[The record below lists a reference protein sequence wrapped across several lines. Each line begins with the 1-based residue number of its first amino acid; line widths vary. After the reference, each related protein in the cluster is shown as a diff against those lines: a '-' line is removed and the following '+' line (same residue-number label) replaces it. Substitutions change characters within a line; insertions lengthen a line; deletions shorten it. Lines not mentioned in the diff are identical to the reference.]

1 MKVSISKTLCLFL
14 TTMLLAVLLT
24 CIASAEGEN
33 HVVILATSDMHGNIW
48 GYSYEDNAETDNNGM
63 ARLYT

>member
-48 GYSYEDNAETDNNGM
+48 GYSYEDNA
-63 ARLYT
+63 